1 MPHDLPDRD
10 LALPVTL
17 THTSSRELAPAGELA
32 HWHEA
37 LEVVCVTQGCVQCQT
52 NSDTF
57 LLGKGDVCLI
67 NQKQLHRL
75 IRANEAEGQSLTLT
89 IGLGALMQ
97 APEVLDAY
105 VRPVLEDPTFS
116 HILVHG
122 AQGVAAQVR
131 EKVGAIE
138 RLLQERPVA
147 FELEL
152 AALCHQVFRLLY
164 EAFIARDEPAG
175 PVDGN
180 VALLERMIGCIQERF
195 AENLQLE
202 DIAQAG
208 SVSKSTC
215 SRLFKRYT
223 GRSPIAYLIDYRLET
238 GAALLRSTS
247 EPIAA
252 VARACGFSQQ
262 SYFNRMFLRAYR
274 TTPRA
279 YRNAG
284 ANGA

>member
-1 MPHDLPDRD
+1 MPHAFAEHAP
-10 LALPVTL
+10 ALPVTL
-17 THTSSRELAPAGELA
+17 TRTSSRDLAPAGELA

-37 LEVVCVTQGCVQCQT
+37 LEVVCVTQGRVQCQT

-75 IRANEAEGQSLTLT
+75 IRAEQAEGQSLTLT
-89 IGLGALMQ
+89 IGLGALVQ

-105 VRPVLEDPTFS
+105 VRPVLEDSTFS

-122 AQGVAAQVR
+122 TQGVAAQVR
-131 EKVGAIE
+131 EKVGAID
-138 RLLQERPVA
+138 RLLQERPIA

-164 EAFIARDEPAG
+164 EAFVARDEPAE

-180 VALLERMIGCIQERF
+180 VELLERMIGCIREHF

-202 DIAQAG
+202 DIAHAG

-238 GAALLRSTS
+238 GAALLRSTTN
-247 EPIAA
+247 PISA
-252 VARACGFSQQ
+252 VAHACGFAQQ
-262 SYFNRMFLRAYR
+262 SYFNRMFLRAYG

-279 YRNAG
+279 YRNAS
-284 ANGA
+284 ATAA